1 MSPPAALSQ
10 DLLPSSILASSAAS
24 TGQKF
29 HLASIVDLQEQI
41 KANKNSWF
49 QGSTGPREGR
59 QVMGG
64 SRPVPGFSWESG
76 FLASGNPPNRNP
88 PNGNP
93 PNRNPPNG
101 NPPNGNPSNS
111 AAGSDQ
117 QCDINSEPEEEPP
130 LPLRFD
136 THFTNHKHEFT
147 YNDVS
152 TISTESPTRFSD
164 MGYLLFGYDIYKGNP
179 LTFGF
184 DPGFRHPLFDHG
196 KIEDY
201 LTTVDGRHTH
211 PPGTTA
217 LPAQACSAT
226 FRKTVIETIEDLQA
240 RQGSVSESSRGFG
253 FDGAEFADAIP
264 ESAQKNPKAAAF
276 VAAVKTLKASHS
288 SVNNEE
294 YRAEMASASRDDSK
308 TIIAEA
314 SCSVYQAKLNQHAP
328 PPLLPEVKAWILQ
341 MIEIQG
347 RGETTRLRKEIT
359 HFFEHYGTHILTGVN
374 FGARYMYN
382 FTLIAK
388 NEGEI
393 KETFE
398 SFEKAVDSELGFL
411 GFGTTS
417 RKRKTRENAETEKRD
432 RFEETVEVS
441 LKSVGAP
448 LPEIKDDGV
457 PDAKE
462 WAKDTFENPVPI
474 KISHIGMENVLGRQ
488 ILGKNFMDEIAC
500 KGVTE
505 KNLTDLQTEFVR
517 MLPRK
522 AVAVCDTPAVE
533 CRQSTL
539 PKKELEA
546 RKKILGFGGFLSYW
560 FSIIRKDDQKLWTVD
575 EWADVERLY
584 NTFLEEIWTNH
595 TNIPAKCKA
604 KVEMLASGNIGDSYT
619 LEVFLGK
626 ECLRKTYC
634 QGREKLTVCTKIVG
648 YKDSYAESLSK
659 RGGFPKEIDLVL
671 VDEARQSIEE
681 KIEEIMK
688 EAADK
693 LENHEGCT
701 FDLPRKFETDCHHFY
716 SG

>member
-1 MSPPAALSQ
+1 M
-10 DLLPSSILASSAAS
+10 LASAAS

-41 KANKNSWF
+41 KAGNKNSWF
-49 QGSTGPREGR
+49 EAREGR
-59 QVMGG
+59 QVQGG

-76 FLASGNPPNRNP
+76 LLAQGNPSIGNPPNRNP
-88 PNGNP
+88 PNG
-93 PNRNPPNG
+93 G
-101 NPPNGNPSNS
+101 
-111 AAGSDQ
+111 AESDQ
-117 QCDINSEPEEEPP
+117 QCNINSEPEEEPP
-130 LPLRFD
+130 LPPRWD
-136 THFTNHKHEFT
+136 THFTNHKHDFT

-226 FRKTVIETIEDLQA
+226 FRKTVIETVEDLQS
-240 RQGSVSESSRGFG
+240 RQGSVSESSRGFS

-276 VAAVKTLKASHS
+276 VGAVKTLKASHS

-294 YRAEMASASRDDSK
+294 YKAEMASASRDDSK

-341 MIEIQG
+341 MLEIQG
-347 RGETTRLRKEIT
+347 RGETTRLRKEIV

-382 FTLIAK
+382 FTLTAK
-388 NEGEI
+388 SEGEI

-417 RKRKTRENAETEKRD
+417 RNRKTRVGEETEKRD
-432 RFEETVEVS
+432 MFEETVEVS

-448 LPEIKDDGV
+448 LPEIKDNGH

-462 WAKDTFENPVPI
+462 WANDTFENPVPI
-474 KISHIGMENVLGRQ
+474 KISHVGMENILGRQ
-488 ILGKNFMDEIAC
+488 ILGKDFMDEIAC

-505 KNLTDLQTEFVR
+505 KNLTDLQMEFVR

-522 AVAVCDTPAVE
+522 AVAVCDTPVIE
-533 CRQSTL
+533 CRQATL
-539 PKKELEA
+539 PEKELRA
-546 RKKILGFGGFLSYW
+546 RKKLLGINGFLHNW
-560 FSIIRKDDQKLWTVD
+560 FSLIRHDRLSTVD
-575 EWADVERLY
+575 EWEKVERLY
-584 NTFLEEIWTNH
+584 NERLEEIWTN
-595 TNIPAKCKA
+595 NADIPAKCKA
-604 KVEMLASGNIGDSYT
+604 KIEMLANGNIDDTYS

-626 ECLRKTYC
+626 ECLRETRC
-634 QGREKLTVCTKIVG
+634 LGREILTVCTKIVG
-648 YKDSYAESLSK
+648 YKGSYAESLSK

-671 VDEARQSIEE
+671 VDETKSIDEE
-681 KIEEIMK
+681 IEKIMK
-688 EAADK
+688 EAAEK
-693 LENHEGCT
+693 LENHEACT
-701 FDLPRKFETDCHHFY
+701 FDLPQESVSASACHKNTTTV
-716 SG
+716 

>member
-1 MSPPAALSQ
+1 M
-10 DLLPSSILASSAAS
+10 LASAAS

-41 KANKNSWF
+41 KAGNKNSWF
-49 QGSTGPREGR
+49 EAREGR
-59 QVMGG
+59 QVQGG

-76 FLASGNPPNRNP
+76 LLAQGNPSIGNPPNRNP
-88 PNGNP
+88 PNRNPTNGNP
-93 PNRNPPNG
+93 PNRNPTNG
-101 NPPNGNPSNS
+101 G
-111 AAGSDQ
+111 AESDQ
-117 QCDINSEPEEEPP
+117 QCNINSEPEEEPP
-130 LPLRFD
+130 LPPRWD
-136 THFTNHKHEFT
+136 THFTNHKHDFT

-226 FRKTVIETIEDLQA
+226 FRKTVIETVEDLQS
-240 RQGSVSESSRGFG
+240 RQGSVSESSRGFS

-276 VAAVKTLKASHS
+276 VGAVKTLKASHS

-294 YRAEMASASRDDSK
+294 YKAEMASASRDDSK

-341 MIEIQG
+341 MLEIQG
-347 RGETTRLRKEIT
+347 RGETTRLRKEIV

-382 FTLIAK
+382 FTLTAK
-388 NEGEI
+388 SEGEI

-417 RKRKTRENAETEKRD
+417 RNRKTRVGEETEKRD
-432 RFEETVEVS
+432 MFEETVEVS

-448 LPEIKDDGV
+448 LPEIKDNGH

-462 WAKDTFENPVPI
+462 WANDTFENPVPI
-474 KISHIGMENVLGRQ
+474 KISHVGMENILGRQ
-488 ILGKNFMDEIAC
+488 LLGKDFMDEIAC
-500 KGVTE
+500 KGVPE
-505 KNLTDLQTEFVR
+505 KNLTYLQKEFVR

-522 AVAVCDTPAVE
+522 AVSVCNTPAIE
-533 CRQSTL
+533 CRLAIL
-539 PKKELEA
+539 PRKERLAMYKLIGYSAEPCQDDA
-546 RKKILGFGGFLSYW
+546 FLCSW
-560 FSIIRKDDQKLWTVD
+560 FQLHYDDKWDTVD
-575 EWADVERLY
+575 REETERRY
-584 NTFLEEIWTNH
+584 NKRLDLIWSSPAWRSLNPV
-595 TNIPAKCKA
+595 PAKCKA
-604 KVEMLASGNIGDSYT
+604 KIEMLANGNIDGYHS
-619 LEVFLGK
+619 LGAFLGR
-626 ECLRKTYC
+626 ECFNKPTCR
-634 QGREKLTVCTKIVG
+634 GREKLTVCTKIVG

-671 VDEARQSIEE
+671 VDETKSIDEE
-681 KIEEIMK
+681 IEKIMK
-688 EAADK
+688 EAAEK
-693 LENHEGCT
+693 LENHEACT
-701 FDLPRKFETDCHHFY
+701 FDLPQESVSASACHKNTTTV
-716 SG
+716 